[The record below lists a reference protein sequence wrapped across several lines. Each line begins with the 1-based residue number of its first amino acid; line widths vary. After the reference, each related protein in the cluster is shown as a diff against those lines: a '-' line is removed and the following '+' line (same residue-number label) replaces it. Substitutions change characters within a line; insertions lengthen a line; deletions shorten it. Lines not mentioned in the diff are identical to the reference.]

1 MTRHIGYEMAI
12 PISWYGLSVQLQAE
26 TKLVCG
32 IFLFNSV
39 KYTVNKYC
47 QSSSAIAFVLT
58 EQFNKG
64 SNYLCRLHQK
74 GVSN

>member
-12 PISWYGLSVQLQAE
+12 PISWYRLSVQAE
-26 TKLVCG
+26 TLLVCG

-47 QSSSAIAFVLT
+47 QSSSAIAFVST

-74 GVSN
+74 GVSSR